1 MDGNSHLVLPSCIT
15 STSCNTVS
23 DSQYFDINSMVDYWG
38 YTEHI
43 TMNDNLFQADQ
54 IERRNRE
61 AGHNRCDRK
70 SSEMDI
76 NRTQHILNSLM
87 IFSFLIF
94 GGLSGV
100 LLITDAPLTSLTVSL
115 PFAFLFLC
123 IMTLIVTGQIDEKP
137 QMIEKYL
144 REWLIICIFVV
155 ILAALVFTLA

>member
-1 MDGNSHLVLPSCIT
+1 
-15 STSCNTVS
+15 
-23 DSQYFDINSMVDYWG
+23 MVDYPG
-38 YTEHI
+38 NTKYI
-43 TMNDNLFQADQ
+43 TMNDNLFQAKQ
-54 IERRNRE
+54 IEKRSRNIDR
-61 AGHNRCDRK
+61 NRCDRE

-87 IFSFLIF
+87 IFAFLIF

-100 LLITDAPLTSLTVSL
+100 LLITSTPLTSSTVAL

-144 REWLIICIFVV
+144 REWLIVCIFGV
-155 ILAALVFTLA
+155 IAAALAFTLA